1 MTIFV
6 LFKVGQI
13 HLIDGEF
20 IDSRTICEIQ
30 SDANSL
36 PEIKNEV
43 RNLFDDR
50 WLAVLSEIPSQFQD
64 LKHIKI

>member
-6 LFKVGQI
+6 LFKVGHV

-20 IDSRTICEIQ
+20 IDSRTVCQIEI
-30 SDANSL
+30 DANSL
-36 PEIKNEV
+36 PEVKNEI
-43 RNLFDDR
+43 RNLFDNR

-64 LKHIKI
+64 LKQIKI